1 MRFLAYACAVACV
14 FAAEP
19 PSIQLHRVASGF
31 QSPLDI
37 RFDSSGR
44 MFVVEQRGAVR
55 LVKNGVVQPQNFL
68 DWRSQVSCCGE
79 RGLLGLA
86 LSPNFG
92 SNGVFYINYT
102 DRGGQTVVSRLRV
115 SASNPDIADPASA
128 QEVLRVAQPFE
139 NHNGG
144 NLVFGPDGYLYIGLG
159 DGGSGGDPQNNAQR
173 NNVLLGKMLR
183 INVEGGQ
190 ATYSVPADN
199 PFVNTP
205 GYAPEIWSTGLRNP
219 WRYSF
224 DRETKDFWVADVGQN
239 RAEEVNYRPA
249 SSRGGE
255 NYGWRLM
262 EGLQCFPASSSCDRT
277 GLVLPVI
284 EYPRS
289 QAQSI
294 TGGFV
299 YRGSR
304 FPGLRGFYVHG
315 DFSSGNLWG
324 LVRTDAGVENHLLL
338 ATRQLIST
346 FGEDTNG
353 ELYLASFGEGEIY
366 SIQAGRPAI
375 ATGGIV
381 NAASFAP
388 GISPGS
394 LATVFGSGITALPG
408 IVQPGA
414 FPVPTDVGAISV
426 RLNGTPAPI
435 LAVASINGQEQ
446 INFQVPYEL
455 AGASSASVVVTVNGL
470 SSPGVDV
477 PIVNAQPEIF
487 VVTRSG
493 TSATIW
499 ATGLGAVNNAPAT
512 GRPAPASPQ
521 LASVAGQVTATV
533 GGVTAP
539 VTFAGLAPNFAGL
552 YQVNITLPAAVE
564 SGAPVVLMVGGA
576 TSRAAALP

>member
-1 MRFLAYACAVACV
+1 MRFLALLLAVGCV
-14 FAAEP
+14 SAAEP
-19 PSIQLHRVASGF
+19 PPVRLHRVAGGF

-44 MFVVEQRGAVR
+44 MFVVEQRGTIRIVR
-55 LVKNGVVQPQNFL
+55 NGALVPQAFL

-86 LSPNFG
+86 LSPNFER
-92 SNGVFYINYT
+92 SGVFYINYT
-102 DRGGQTVVSRLRV
+102 DRTGQTVVSRLRA
-115 SASNPDIADPASA
+115 SASNPDLADPASA

-183 INVEGGQ
+183 VDVEGGQ
-190 ATYSVPADN
+190 ERYSVPADN

-205 GYAPEIWSTGLRNP
+205 GYAPEIWATGLRNP

-224 DRETKDFWVADVGQN
+224 DRETKDLWTADVGQS
-239 RAEEVNYRPA
+239 RAEEVNFQPA

-255 NYGWRLM
+255 NYGWRRM
-262 EGLQCFPASSSCDRT
+262 EGLDCYPANSSCDRT
-277 GLVLPVI
+277 GLTLPVI

-304 FPGLRGFYVHG
+304 YPGLRAFYIHA
-315 DFSSGNLWG
+315 DFSTGNLWA
-324 LVRTDAGVENHLLL
+324 LLRTAGGVENHLLQD
-338 ATRQLIST
+338 TQHLIST
-346 FGEDTNG
+346 FAEDANG
-353 ELYLASFGEGEIY
+353 ELYLASYGNGDIY
-366 SIQAGRPAI
+366 SIQAGTPAVS
-375 ATGGIV
+375 AAGVV

-394 LATVFGSGITALPG
+394 LATVFGTGITALPG
-408 IVQPGA
+408 IIEPGV
-414 FPVPTDVGAISV
+414 FPLLADVGGISV
-426 RLNGTPAPI
+426 RLNGIAAPV
-435 LAVASINGQEQ
+435 LGVASVNGQEQ

-455 AGASSASVVVTVNGL
+455 AGASTAAVVVTVNGL
-470 SSPGVDV
+470 SSPPVNV

-487 VVTRSG
+487 VVTRTG
-493 TSATIW
+493 NDATVW
-499 ATGLGAVNNAPAT
+499 ATGLGGVSNAPAT
-512 GRPAPASPQ
+512 GQPAPVSP
-521 LASVAGQVTATV
+521 LAFLAGQVSATV

-539 VTFAGLAPNFAGL
+539 VSFAGLAPNFAGL
-552 YQVNITLPAAVE
+552 YQVNISVPAGVIT
-564 SGAPVVLMVGGA
+564 GAPVVLTIGGA
-576 TSRAAALP
+576 TSKAAALP